1 MKITDSIKYVGVN
14 DHQVDLFE
22 GQYAV
27 PNGMAYNSYV
37 ILDEKIAVMDTVE
50 IGNVYFDFDKYNIK
64 SEYEGLLNKLS
75 EFMVDNPGAKI
86 EVGGHADY
94 TGTDEY
100 NYLLSGRRAMAVK
113 DYLVGKGVK
122 QDKIEVVKYGESKP
136 IANNSRSSLRKYNRR
151 VDFRVLIQGSDAYLK
166 IKSETIVDD
175 GKGDPTAYNA
185 SRTTKVFRVQVFALS
200 TQKPVNSFGIPNLKV
215 REFNGVYKYYIGDF
229 DTYEEAK
236 QVMESLDEQYRS
248 SAIVLESRK

>member
-1 MKITDSIKYVGVN
+1 M
-14 DHQVDLFE
+14 
-22 GQYAV
+22 
-27 PNGMAYNSYV
+27 
-37 ILDEKIAVMDTVE
+37 
-50 IGNVYFDFDKYNIK
+50 
-64 SEYEGLLNKLS
+64 
-75 EFMVDNPGAKI
+75 
-86 EVGGHADY
+86 
-94 TGTDEY
+94 
-100 NYLLSGRRAMAVK
+100 
-113 DYLVGKGVK
+113 
-122 QDKIEVVKYGESKP
+122 
-136 IANNSRSSLRKYNRR
+136 
-151 VDFRVLIQGSDAYLK
+151 K

-236 QVMESLDEQYRS
+236 QVMESLDDQYRS